1 MGKTTGEAF
10 KEVKEAIEVVALAAE
25 DDKKPEAAAQGE
37 AAVIKAKADLL
48 KSTVSMYVMIAGLA
62 IICVL
67 LLTSAFFAIYPEITG
82 DEIELSDDTL
92 EVLRIIKDIIASIV
106 KFVV

>member
-1 MGKTTGEAF
+1 MGKITDEAF
-10 KEVKEAIEVVALAAE
+10 KEVREAIEVAALAAE
-25 DDKKPEAAAQGE
+25 DEKKPEAAPQGE

-48 KSTVSMYVMIAGLA
+48 KNTVSLYAMVAGL
-62 IICVL
+62 IIIAVL